1 MHIVHIGSIP
11 RAYSSGDKGEHAS
24 GGPLWHL
31 LYKAT
36 SPILAITVILPNT
49 EKATER
55 IGENEETEICSK
67 WRHKTKPEKRTKKS
81 VYKQSTRE
89 QDNDHK
95 YAYQTFEED
104 IEILKICLRSKIEM
118 NRVRI
123 STNMQK
129 YK

>member
-1 MHIVHIGSIP
+1 MHIVHIGSIA

-24 GGPLWHL
+24 GGPLWYL
-31 LYKAT
+31 SYKA

-55 IGENEETEICSK
+55 TGENEETGICS
-67 WRHKTKPEKRTKKS
+67 
-81 VYKQSTRE
+81 KQSTRV

-95 YAYQTFEED
+95 HAYQTFEKD
-104 IEILKICLRSKIEM
+104 IEILKICLRINIEM
-118 NRVRI
+118 NTVRI